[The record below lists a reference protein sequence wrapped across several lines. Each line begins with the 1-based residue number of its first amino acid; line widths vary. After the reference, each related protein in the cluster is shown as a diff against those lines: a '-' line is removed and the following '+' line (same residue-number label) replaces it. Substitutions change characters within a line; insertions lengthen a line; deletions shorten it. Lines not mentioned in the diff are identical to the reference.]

1 MSTRTQNRL
10 RGPAAGV
17 LAGAG
22 ALALAL
28 FGGPAAGAQE
38 GGEPGADPAGDPSG
52 ATGAQDPSETPA
64 EAGAAPAE
72 EPGSTDAA
80 PNRRPRPRF
89 RPSERP
95 TDRGPVLDPLGPDT
109 PGGTLGRGGGSR
121 TDYRIDARLEFTPA
135 GADDTF
141 ANDLEFFDLD
151 GDLTLTW
158 TNGSSEAVSDL
169 WFHVYL
175 NAFSN
180 NRSRHMV
187 AADGV
192 LRGTRVSEGWGF
204 TQIDAVRLVS
214 DRDAAD
220 GGSTDLL
227 PTLTWETHTDTAA
240 GIEDSQDRT
249 VFRVELAE
257 AVEPGATIE
266 VDIEWTS
273 RLPRVRRRTG
283 TKDDFMLIA
292 HWFPKLGV
300 YEEGRGWNCHQ
311 FHAWSEWYADFGTY
325 DVTLDMP
332 GMYWDDATAKVFGSG
347 VRVNQLQSGDRA
359 IVEFAAPSPE
369 DRERIEES
377 GKKPL
382 VHDFMWTADP
392 DFEVVTTTF
401 KFAEWAD
408 RFPNEVERVRAAL
421 GPEANL
427 DLRDVTVEVLIQPER
442 VGQAERHL
450 EATEA
455 TLFFYGLWFGEYPF
469 ERLTVVDP
477 AWGAREAAGMEYP
490 TIFTAGTRLFTE
502 ASMHTPES
510 VTIHEAGHQWFYL
523 LVGSN
528 EFEAAWMD
536 EGLNSYADS
545 EVLERVYGDRFGT
558 TTYSRVPSYGVQLV
572 PLGNG
577 TSGKSFSLRRVNMPD
592 LSFLGIDTDLYLQTV
607 VDGGLVD
614 WWRDQPLFTS
624 APERTDARWGDRARY
639 LGVPDVDP
647 IDNWPWHSAFR
658 SSHYSNTYA
667 RAAAVLRSMPG
678 LIAAASPGVDGRDA
692 FIRGMRHYAEVWRY
706 AHPYPDDFFQAF
718 AEGDGVDLDLE
729 PYFADLFRNTL
740 TVDWS
745 IEVSQGKP
753 SEAKGAFMD
762 ADGRFVPYSE
772 FLAAARDPDVVPPLD
787 GPITTN
793 GSVTGELT
801 LERDDET
808 DPDDAAQGGEGDG
821 SADTEDGEATA
832 DGEEPKVVATG
843 DEVSEPYEVEI
854 FLRRRGDLALPV
866 PVRVTFADGTVKD
879 VVWTREEQLAQRWK
893 RLSFES
899 PSRVVSAEV
908 DPDRGYYL
916 DTDMSDNQWFA
927 DSDARVPM
935 RWTERVFNQLA
946 RQFQWQKGLGG

>member
-1 MSTRTQNRL
+1 MSTRILTHL
-10 RGPAAGV
+10 GGGPARPGSSA
-17 LAGAG
+17 A

-28 FGGPAAGAQE
+28 LLAGPAAAAQE
-38 GGEPGADPAGDPSG
+38 GGEPPVGDDAAPVPEATSAEAPSPE
-52 ATGAQDPSETPA
+52 AQKPQAQDPESEDQVDAPA
-64 EAGAAPAE
+64 EAARP
-72 EPGSTDAA
+72 
-80 PNRRPRPRF
+80 RPRPRF
-89 RPSERP
+89 RPSQRD
-95 TDRGPVLDPLGPDT
+95 TDRGPVTEPLGPDT
-109 PGGTLGRGGGSR
+109 PGGVLGRGGASR
-121 TDYRIDARLEFTPA
+121 ADYAIEARLESTPA
-135 GADDTF
+135 GSGDAF

-151 GDLTLTW
+151 GRLTLTW
-158 TNGSSEAVSDL
+158 TNGSGEAVSDL

-175 NAFSN
+175 NAFAN
-180 NRSRHMV
+180 NRSRHLT
-187 AADGV
+187 ASDGV

-204 TQIDAVRLVS
+204 TEIDAIRLVGEG
-214 DRDAAD
+214 D
-220 GGSTDLL
+220 GVDLL
-227 PTLTWETHTDTAA
+227 PTLTWETPNDDAE
-240 GIEDSQDRT
+240 GVEDSDDRT

-257 AVEPGATIE
+257 AVAPGATIE
-266 VDIEWTS
+266 VEVEWTS

-283 TKDDFMLIA
+283 TKGDFMLVA
-292 HWFPKLGV
+292 QWFPKLGV

-311 FHAWSEWYADFGTY
+311 FHAWSEWYADYGTY
-325 DVTLDMP
+325 DVKLDMP
-332 GMYWDDATAKVFGSG
+332 GAYWSDTTAKVFGSG
-347 VRVNQLQSGDRA
+347 LRISDRKSGDRVL
-359 IVEFAAPSPE
+359 VEFAAPSPD
-369 DRERIEES
+369 DRERVEAD
-377 GKKPL
+377 GKAPL

-392 DFEVVTTTF
+392 DFEVVSDTF
-401 KFAEWAD
+401 VFSEWAE
-408 RFPNEVERVRAAL
+408 RFPKEVERVRAAL
-421 GPEANL
+421 GPEVNL
-427 DLRDVTVEVLIQPER
+427 ELRDVTVEVLIQPER
-442 VGQAERHL
+442 VGQAQRHL
-450 EATEA
+450 DATKA

-523 LVGSN
+523 LVGNN

-545 EVLERVYGDRFGT
+545 EVLDRVYGDRFGT

-592 LSFLGIDTDLYLQTV
+592 LSFLGIDTELYLQTV

-624 APERTDARWGDRARY
+624 APQRTDARWGDRARY

-667 RAAAVLRSMPG
+667 RAAAVLRSMPAV
-678 LIAAASPGVDGRDA
+678 IAAASPGVDGREA
-692 FIRGMRHYAEVWRY
+692 FIRGMRHYATVWRY

-729 PYFADLFRNTL
+729 PYFADLFRDTL

-745 IEVSQGKP
+745 VEVAQGTER
-753 SEAKGAFMD
+753 EAKGAFMGE
-762 ADGRFVPYSE
+762 DGRFVPYSE
-772 FLAAARDPDVVPPLD
+772 FIAAAQDPVVEPPAAD
-787 GPITTN
+787 GEDE
-793 GSVTGELT
+793 GS
-801 LERDDET
+801 
-808 DPDDAAQGGEGDG
+808 DDAAEDG
-821 SADTEDGEATA
+821 AADDAVATDTSATDDDALDGEA
-832 DGEEPKVVATG
+832 PKVVATG
-843 DEVSEPYEVEI
+843 DEVTEPYQVEVL
-854 FLRRRGDLALPV
+854 LRRRGDLALPV

-893 RLSFES
+893 RLAFES
-899 PSRVVSAEV
+899 PSKVVSAQI

-935 RWTERVFNQLA
+935 RWTERVFSQLS